1 MSKYSKLGGLMSEQQ
16 DLLTDIDLAIQHAL
30 LKVEELREVMQQD
43 TRLEKLRSRIDKEGI
58 PTSYSYGKKQ
68 KLEQH
73 EEQS

>member
-1 MSKYSKLGGLMSEQQ
+1 MSKEHE
-16 DLLTDIDLAIQHAL
+16 LLTAIDLAVQWAL
-30 LKVEELREVMQQD
+30 LKVEELRLELYKLD
-43 TRLEKLRSRIDKEGI
+43 DTTRLEKLRSRIDKEGI